1 MDPDTGAPAC
11 RLPLG
16 AWLPKLAQAQT
27 QAQFAVA
34 QPGWR
39 SAGNSVAQKP
49 LS

>member
-1 MDPDTGAPAC
+1 MDPDTGAPVC
-11 RLPLG
+11 RLPLA
-16 AWLPKLAQAQT
+16 AWLPKLAQAQ
-27 QAQFAVA
+27 FAAA